1 MESMTLKAAKEAAG
15 NVSLGNGKMPGST
28 YAISATKCGVG
39 SKLVNVKGSTC
50 AKCYALKL
58 EKLRPSVHQ
67 GWLGNYEKATR
78 LIESNPSQW
87 VAACTF
93 QIKRAFLKTGE
104 PFHRWFDSGDL
115 QSVAMLSAIC
125 DVARQTPT
133 FRHWLPT
140 REAAIVKAYKAQGGK
155 VPSNLIIR
163 VSSTMVDDNPIAG
176 HASTSTV
183 HKASEPVGHVCPASS
198 PKHKAMS
205 DDGKTA
211 NCGPCRACW
220 DSAVENVSYPLHN

>member
-1 MESMTLKAAKEAAG
+1 MRFQMESMTLKAAKEAAG

-58 EKLRPSVHQ
+58 EKLRPSVHK

-78 LIESNPSQW
+78 LIETNPAQW

-115 QSVAMLSAIC
+115 QSVEMLSAIC

-140 REAAIVKAYKAQGGK
+140 REAAIVKAYKANGGII
-155 VPSNLIIR
+155 PSNLVVR
-163 VSSTMVDDNPIAG
+163 VSSTMIGDNPIAG
-176 HASTSTV
+176 HATTSTV
-183 HKASEPVGHVCPASS
+183 HRKGSQPVGHACPASTQGNS
-198 PKHKAMS
+198 
-205 DDGKTA
+205 
-211 NCGPCRACW
+211 CGFGSNACRACW
-220 DSAVENVSYPLHN
+220 NPTVTNISYPLH

>member
-1 MESMTLKAAKEAAG
+1 MENMTLKAAKEAAG

-39 SKLVNVKGSTC
+39 SKLVKVKGSTC

-78 LIESNPSQW
+78 LIETNPSQW

-125 DVARQTPT
+125 EVARQTPEI
-133 FRHWLPT
+133 RHWLPT
-140 REAAIVKAYKAQGGK
+140 REAAIVKAYKAQGGII
-155 VPSNLIIR
+155 PSNLVVR
-163 VSSTMVDDNPIAG
+163 VSSTMVDDAPMAS
-176 HASTSTV
+176 HANTSTV
-183 HKASEPVGHVCPASS
+183 HWKGLPVGHVCPSS
-198 PKHKAMS
+198 SDEHKAMS

-211 NCGPCRACW
+211 NCGKCRACW
-220 DSAVENVSYPLHN
+220 SPNVQNISYPLH